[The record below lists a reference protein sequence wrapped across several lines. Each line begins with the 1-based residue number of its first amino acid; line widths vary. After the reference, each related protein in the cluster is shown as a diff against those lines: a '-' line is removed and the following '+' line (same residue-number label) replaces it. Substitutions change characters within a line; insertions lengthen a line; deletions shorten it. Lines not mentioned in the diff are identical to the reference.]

1 MSSALIRELLFSFSN
16 VLVTELCR
24 DTEFC
29 LDLTRGPKI
38 LVLPYTE
45 ELKLQTTMI
54 MKQNKIII
62 LPKAQLFCQINFV
75 ETFPELSLVPK
86 S

>member
-38 LVLPYTE
+38 LVLPYTK
-45 ELKLQTTMI
+45 ELKLQKMV
-54 MKQNKIII
+54 KKHNKIFK
-62 LPKAQLFCQINFV
+62 LSSTVPEVRLL
-75 ETFPELSLVPK
+75 TFMTNLYF
-86 S
+86 

>member
-45 ELKLQTTMI
+45 ELKLQTI
-54 MKQNKIII
+54 VMKQNKIVKISNTI
-62 LPKAQLFCQINFV
+62 FLSNQFC
-75 ETFPELSLVPK
+75 
-86 S
+86 

>member
-45 ELKLQTTMI
+45 ELKLQTI
-54 MKQNKIII
+54 VIKQKKLSSTIFLLIVKNI
-62 LPKAQLFCQINFV
+62 LLKLF
-75 ETFPELSLVPK
+75 LSYH
-86 S
+86 